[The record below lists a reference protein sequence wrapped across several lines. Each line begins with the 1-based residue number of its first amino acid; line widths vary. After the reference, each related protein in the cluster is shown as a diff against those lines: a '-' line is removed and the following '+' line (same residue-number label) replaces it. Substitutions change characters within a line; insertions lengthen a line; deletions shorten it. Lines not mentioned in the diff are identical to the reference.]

1 MPDKAWTYSEDD
13 AEDALTA
20 GESPAA
26 IESVL
31 DAACGHPKLMRLSP
45 AQVRK
50 MANDHEFI
58 DLEPFREYLNT

>member
-13 AEDALTA
+13 AENALTA
-20 GESPAA
+20 DEPLAA

-31 DAACGHPKLMRLSP
+31 DTACGHSKLMRLST

-50 MANDHEFI
+50 MAN
-58 DLEPFREYLNT
+58 YL

>member
-13 AEDALTA
+13 AENALTA

-31 DAACGHPKLMRLSP
+31 DAACGHLKLMRLSP
-45 AQVRK
+45 VRK
-50 MANDHEFI
+50 MANDHECI
-58 DLEPFREYLNT
+58 DLEPFKKYLNT